1 MHLRYIRY
9 FLTVAEYQS
18 FTKAAEALH
27 ISQPALSQQIKLLEE
42 NLNTQLFDR
51 SGRTIRLT
59 DAGKIYLEYTQ
70 RAFLALHEGKRAILD
85 MDNLSRG
92 SIRIAVTPTFITY
105 FIGAV
110 AARLNAQYP
119 NITLNVYE
127 TSQSK
132 IENMLLKNEIDLGI
146 AFDEAY
152 SPQVAYSPL
161 LTERLAFVVAH
172 NHPLAQASSIN
183 LTQLKKAQLVL
194 LNQGFATRRQIDQH
208 FRKIG
213 LYLEAHM
220 EVESI
225 GAILEIIKQSKLATI
240 IPEIIPRHQSNL
252 IAIPLKELALERT
265 AILMH
270 RKGAWQSS
278 AVKAFID
285 IALQIGQDMMA
296 PIKNNVLM

>member
-51 SGRTIRLT
+51 SGRAIRLT

-70 RAFLALHEGKRAILD
+70 RAFLTLHEGKQAIHD
-85 MDNLSRG
+85 MSNLSRG

-105 FIGAV
+105 FIGL
-110 AARLNAQYP
+110 AAAQLNEQYP
-119 NITLNVYE
+119 NITLHIYE
-127 TSQSK
+127 ASQSK
-132 IENMLLKNEIDLGI
+132 IEQRLLKNEIDLGI
-146 AFDEAY
+146 AFDESY
-152 SPQVAYSPL
+152 SSQVAYTPL
-161 LTERLAFVVAH
+161 LVERLAFVVSTQ
-172 NHPLAQASSIN
+172 HPLAMTKEMS
-183 LTQLKKAQLVL
+183 LKQLRKQQLVL

-240 IPEIIPRHQSNL
+240 IPEIIPLHQSNL

-296 PIKNNVLM
+296 PIKTIY